1 MAPLSHIAAMTLFAA
16 VASAALAFQSQPT
29 NRERL
34 IYAGK
39 SFVLFVG
46 GAILLAWLLYPISG

>member
-1 MAPLSHIAAMTLFAA
+1 MAPLGHLAALALFAA

-34 IYAGK
+34 VYAAK

-46 GAILLAWLLYPISG
+46 GAILLAWLLYPISR